1 MYDKKNSNI
10 SLPQL
15 ILLSPVITYS
25 AYLQRTINRKKFNKQ
40 ITFAYYSDV
49 LDFMVIFIT
58 TIECLFGIEEV
69 CTH

>member
-1 MYDKKNSNI
+1 MTKKNSNI

-15 ILLSPVITYS
+15 IFLSPVITYS
-25 AYLQRTINRKKFNKQ
+25 AYLQKTINRKRFNKQ
-40 ITFAYYSDV
+40 ITFGYNSNA

-69 CTH
+69 